1 MKTKSKHRWLALF
14 MVVAMLIGTLPI
26 TVFAEDNTHTE
37 DCYAKAGDLLCTIAE
52 SEGHTHTADC
62 VCPGGENI
70 CGLKESE
77 GHTHNES
84 CYTYVEDENPKMRK
98 RRHLQMQ
105 ERKNWYALW
114 MNRRGI
120 PIRQIASVPVVSI
133 SADWKKAKVIPTV
146 RTATPR
152 AESSSALL
160 IRRTRF
166 FLQKKRMGTL

>member
-1 MKTKSKHRWLALF
+1 
-14 MVVAMLIGTLPI
+14 
-26 TVFAEDNTHTE
+26 
-37 DCYAKAGDLLCTIAE
+37 
-52 SEGHTHTADC
+52 
-62 VCPGGENI
+62 
-70 CGLKESE
+70 
-77 GHTHNES
+77 
-84 CYTYVEDENPKMRK
+84 
-98 RRHLQMQ
+98 MQ

>member
-84 CYTYVEDENPKMRK
+84 CYTYGLV
-98 RRHLQMQ
+98 L
-105 ERKNWYALW
+105 
-114 MNRRGI
+114 
-120 PIRQIASVPVVSI
+120 
-133 SADWKKAKVIPTV
+133 
-146 RTATPR
+146 
-152 AESSSALL
+152 
-160 IRRTRF
+160 
-166 FLQKKRMGTL
+166 

>member
-84 CYTYVEDENPKMRK
+84 CYTYDDKWGFDFKCKYHHKKWNDTC
-98 RRHLQMQ
+98 
-105 ERKNWYALW
+105 
-114 MNRRGI
+114 
-120 PIRQIASVPVVSI
+120 SV
-133 SADWKKAKVIPTV
+133 AYY
-146 RTATPR
+146 
-152 AESSSALL
+152 
-160 IRRTRF
+160 
-166 FLQKKRMGTL
+166 Q